1 MTHTLLAVPVPA
13 ADALVRSL
21 TAQWERSYDLGGPGD
36 VHAHVTVLGPFVA
49 PDAVDDEL
57 HAALRSFFA
66 GVSPFPFRLEEVR
79 VFRDD
84 VAYLEPEPAER
95 FTELTSAVVGAFP
108 GYPPYGGRFA
118 SVVPHLTIGPIWS
131 PEMKRALIAAGE
143 AFVPVDTVADE
154 VRLIV
159 NDDTSFRTV
168 ARYPF
173 GRAELDMSS

>member
-1 MTHTLLAVPVPA
+1 MAHTLLAIPVPA
-13 ADALVRSL
+13 AEALVRGL
-21 TAQWERSYDLGGPGD
+21 AAQWERTYDLGGPED

-49 PDAVDDEL
+49 PEAVDDQL
-57 HAALRSFFA
+57 HGALRSFFA
-66 GVSPFPFRLEEVR
+66 GVSPFAFRLEEVR
-79 VFRDD
+79 VFTDD
-84 VAYLEPEPAER
+84 VVYLAPEPAER
-95 FTELTSAVVGAFP
+95 FTELTAAVVAAFP

-143 AFVPVDTVADE
+143 AFVPVETVADE

-159 NDDTSFRTV
+159 NDDSSFRTV

-173 GRAELDMSS
+173 GRAPSDVSS